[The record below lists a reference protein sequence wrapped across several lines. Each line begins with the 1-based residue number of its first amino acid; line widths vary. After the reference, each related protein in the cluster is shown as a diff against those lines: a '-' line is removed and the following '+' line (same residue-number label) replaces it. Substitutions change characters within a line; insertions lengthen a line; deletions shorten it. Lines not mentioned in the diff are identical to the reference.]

1 MTIESTIRDRE
12 DQREAFRARIFGAQN
27 DPGALPEL
35 IAGLDA
41 AVKKLDVEIR
51 DLKAARE
58 EMPAS
63 DTMESINESPSA
75 DRP

>member
-1 MTIESTIRDRE
+1 MTIDSTIRDRE

-27 DPGALPEL
+27 DSEAPPEL
-35 IAGLDA
+35 IAGLEA
-41 AVKKLDVEIR
+41 AVRKLDAEIR
-51 DLKAARE
+51 ELKAARE

-63 DTMESINESPSA
+63 DTTESTNESPSA